1 MEFDFDFDDLE
12 WIDWAILITP
22 FLGLATWLVYTFM
35 TPKPTTT
42 IPLPAVPVSTA
53 PEPLHRGPVD
63 SGPVLIQREIHSES
77 TSVQPL
83 DVPLAGEPAVPQRPA
98 SQSEDLQAIAPHSA
112 VPPLANALLADTRPV
127 NLQPE
132 APQPADSLPAAA
144 TTPLLEQEPVE
155 SVENS
160 AAEPL
165 PQENAEPAAV
175 SARNHLDQATVLEP
189 EPAAP
194 IIAHHDEPENA
205 PDTPPDAP
213 PVAGSS
219 AQARLEASRAEQLA
233 RLDAQE
239 AGDGVLHQ
247 PRRLGKKKARS
258 NEMRENMRRHRE
270 WEVAYFEEREKRRAA
285 QAEDRARRAAEQE
298 ELQQEEEARRV
309 KELMAEQKRR
319 ERELAWKELEE
330 AQKQSVYDIEDV
342 AEQYIRDRCVVDL
355 EVAAKELDVRL
366 DELQVF
372 VEDKLEEEK
381 WFGQFD
387 DQGRFIYLDR
397 ERIALIRQQL
407 LEHGR
412 IAKLEARALLL
423 PVHR

>member
-1 MEFDFDFDDLE
+1 MS
-12 WIDWAILITP
+12 TSP
-22 FLGLATWLVYTFM
+22 QATASKTAA
-35 TPKPTTT
+35 
-42 IPLPAVPVSTA
+42 PLPAA
-53 PEPLHRGPVD
+53 
-63 SGPVLIQREIHSES
+63 
-77 TSVQPL
+77 
-83 DVPLAGEPAVPQRPA
+83 
-98 SQSEDLQAIAPHSA
+98 
-112 VPPLANALLADTRPV
+112 PPLADSQLDDARHADAQPGDLLSTVAASPP
-127 NLQPE
+127 PE
-132 APQPADSLPAAA
+132 A
-144 TTPLLEQEPVE
+144 EPVE
-155 SVENS
+155 SRESTTAESLPHPIAELVAVPVREHHDHTLDAPGSELDPTAPVVE
-160 AAEPL
+160 
-165 PQENAEPAAV
+165 
-175 SARNHLDQATVLEP
+175 
-189 EPAAP
+189 
-194 IIAHHDEPENA
+194 HHDETERDLVHPPPE
-205 PDTPPDAP
+205 AP
-213 PVAGSS
+213 PAAGSS
-219 AQARLEASRAEQLA
+219 AQARLEAARAEQLA
-233 RLDAQE
+233 RLEAQE

-298 ELQQEEEARRV
+298 ELQQEEEARRA

-342 AEQYIRDRCVVDL
+342 AEQYFKERCVVDL
-355 EVAAKELDVRL
+355 GVAAKELDVRL

-372 VEDKLEEEK
+372 VEDNLEEEK
-381 WFGQFD
+381 WIGQFD

-423 PVHR
+423 PVYG

>member
-1 MEFDFDFDDLE
+1 MDFDFDFDDLE

-22 FLGLATWLVYTFM
+22 FVGLATWLVYSLV

-42 IPLPAVPVSTA
+42 VPLPAVSVSTA
-53 PEPLHRGPVD
+53 PDPLHRDPED
-63 SGPVLIQREIHSES
+63 SAPVLAQREIHSA
-77 TSVQPL
+77 QPL
-83 DVPLAGEPAVPQRPA
+83 DVPLADVPAVPQQPA
-98 SQSEDLQAIAPHSA
+98 PQSEDLQTIAPRTV
-112 VPPLANALLADTRPV
+112 VPPLADALLAGAQPANT
-127 NLQPE
+127 QPE
-132 APQPADSLPAAA
+132 APQPADSLTMAA
-144 TTPLLEQEPVE
+144 TAPLIEQEPVE
-155 SVENS
+155 NVESS
-160 AAEPL
+160 AADSS
-165 PQENAEPAAV
+165 PQANTEPAAV
-175 SARNHLDQATVLEP
+175 SARDHLDRVPEATVSEP
-189 EPAAP
+189 EPVAP
-194 IIAHHDEPENA
+194 VMAHHDEPEHA
-205 PDTPPDAP
+205 PENPPEAP

-219 AQARLEASRAEQLA
+219 AQARLEAARAEQLA
-233 RLDAQE
+233 RLEAQE

-298 ELQQEEEARRV
+298 ELQQEEEARRA

-342 AEQYIRDRCVVDL
+342 AEQYFKDRCVIDL

-372 VEDKLEEEK
+372 VEDNLEEEK
-381 WFGQFD
+381 WIGQFD

-423 PVHR
+423 PVHG